1 LSSIVKR
8 MSGFLKEVRI
18 ESTKV
23 TWPSRKEL
31 RESTIVVVIAVTA
44 IAIFIGAADRI
55 LSYLLGFVLR

>member
-31 RESTIVVVIAVTA
+31 RESTIVVVISVTA

-55 LSYLLGFVLR
+55 LSYLLGFIL